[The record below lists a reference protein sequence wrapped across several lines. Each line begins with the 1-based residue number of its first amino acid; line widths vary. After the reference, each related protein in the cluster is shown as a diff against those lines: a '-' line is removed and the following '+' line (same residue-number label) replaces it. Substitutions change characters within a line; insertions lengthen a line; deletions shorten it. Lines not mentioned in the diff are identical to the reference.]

1 MKARYFFMMAMGL
14 AMLTPSQSK
23 AESKADTKTVSDT
36 AKVHYIRQSQPGD
49 EWLFAQNRREQ
60 VIFVNE
66 QVTTHI
72 IMPEAIKLV
81 DLSTD
86 KIAGNQCADNIVRIK
101 PNGRMREGEVCATVT
116 LIGERHIAQ
125 FNVVYVSGPARA
137 AAMYRVMQEEMR
149 RYNNPE
155 VLMPYRTMA
164 RYASVIAASRPRF
177 HNIRT
182 VAYGIKAV
190 VNNIY
195 TIGDYFFID
204 YSLMNAS
211 KVKYDIAETRVKLQD
226 KKVSKATN
234 SQTIELT
241 PAFSLNTAKSF
252 KRGYRNVLVL
262 EKLTFPDSK
271 QLRIEIS
278 ENQISGRVVYLFID
292 YEDILHAD
300 GYDPQWDR
308 LSP

>member
-1 MKARYFFMMAMGL
+1 MKARHFFMMAMGI
-14 AMLTPSQSK
+14 AMMMPHMTK
-23 AESKADTKTVSDT
+23 AESKNEVTFSADT

-49 EWLFAQNRREQ
+49 QWLFAQNRREQ

-101 PNGRMREGEVCATVT
+101 PNGRMREGEVCAMVS

-137 AAMYRVMQEEMR
+137 AAMYRVQPEELS

-155 VLMPYRTMA
+155 VLMPISTMS
-164 RYASVIAASRPRF
+164 RYAAVIASTRPRF
-177 HNIRT
+177 HNIRS

-241 PAFSLNTAKSF
+241 PAFSLNSAKSF
-252 KRGYRNVLVL
+252 KRAYRNVLVL

-278 ENQISGRVVYLFID
+278 ESQISGRVVYLFID

-300 GYDPQWDR
+300 GYNPEWDR
-308 LSP
+308 FLP